1 MVAQFF
7 VIYNI
12 NNNMIHDTVKELYC
26 DATIVYLFF
35 DSTSPKKMEAEKW
48 PKPAGSPLLDTHD
61 VHIIHRH
68 TH

>member
-1 MVAQFF
+1 
-7 VIYNI
+7 
-12 NNNMIHDTVKELYC
+12 MIHDTVKELYC